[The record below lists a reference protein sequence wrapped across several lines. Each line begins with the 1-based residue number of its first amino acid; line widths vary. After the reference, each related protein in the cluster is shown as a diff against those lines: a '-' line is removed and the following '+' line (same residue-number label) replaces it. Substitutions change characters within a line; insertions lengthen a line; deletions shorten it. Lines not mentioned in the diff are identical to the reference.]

1 MMKSNNN
8 EEHHMPGFTT
18 ENLRAIALVGH
29 SGAGKTTLAEAL
41 LFKSGAIPAAGSVE
55 KGSTVCD
62 FDPIEKT
69 YQHSLNSS
77 VVHFSHG
84 TDPNV
89 RIHLIDT
96 PGYPDFMGPAIS
108 ALDAIDT
115 VVIVINAQ
123 NGIELTARRMMSLV
137 RKRHLCAMVVVNKID
152 DDNLDLPALMAEIQ
166 DAFGKECLPINL
178 PAGNGATVTDCFF
191 NPTGE
196 ADFSSVVAAHASLV
210 DQVVEVDEELMALY
224 LEQGEEIQPAQLHA
238 PFEKALRDG
247 HLIPVCFTSARTGA
261 GVEELLD
268 IFSRLAPNPAEGNP
282 PLFVRGEGKSAEQF
296 RSEPDPKKHV
306 IAHVFKVLI
315 DPFIGKLGVF
325 RVHQGTITTNTQLYV
340 GETTKAFKVGHLYML
355 QGKEFKE
362 VTQLVPGDIGAV
374 AKVEDIAFDAVLHDS
389 HDEDRIHL
397 LPLDF
402 PQPMYGLAVEPKRRG
417 DEQRIF
423 EVLHKLEMEDP
434 CFVVERHPVTHET
447 VINGLGELHMRSLLE
462 RMNKQYNLEITTKPP
477 KIPYRETVMAKADGH
492 FRHKKQSGGAGQ
504 FGEVFLRIEPLA
516 RGAGFEFVNDVH
528 GGTIPTQFIPAV
540 EKGVR
545 EILIN
550 GPRAGYPVHDVRVIV
565 YDGKSHHVDSK
576 EIAFVIAGRK
586 AFIDAIS
593 KARPVLLEPI
603 VNVEVVVPDASIGA
617 TTGDL
622 SARRGHITGT
632 RGQSAGVSTITAVA
646 PLSELKDYQTRLK
659 SLTGG
664 QGSYSIELSH
674 YEPAP
679 VSTQIELMKMYK
691 LHAKEEDE

>member
-1 MMKSNNN
+1 
-8 EEHHMPGFTT
+8 MPSQNFTT

-29 SGAGKTTLAEAL
+29 AGAGKTTLAEAL
-41 LFKSGAIPAAGSVE
+41 LVASGAIATAGSVE
-55 KGSTVCD
+55 KGTSVCD
-62 FDPIEKT
+62 FDAIEKS
-69 YQHSLNSS
+69 YQHSLNSAL
-77 VVHFSHG
+77 VHFSVG
-84 TDPNV
+84 TSPLV
-89 RIHLIDT
+89 RVHLIDT

-115 VVIVINAQ
+115 VVVVINAE
-123 NGIELTARRMMSLV
+123 NGIEPTARRMMSLV

-152 DDNLDLPALMAEIQ
+152 DATTNLAALLGEIQ
-166 DAFGKECLPINL
+166 EAFGKECLPINL
-178 PAGNGATVTDCFF
+178 PAQGGTTVTDCFF
-191 NPTGE
+191 NPAGE
-196 ADFSSVVAAHASLV
+196 ADFSSVAEAHRALV
-210 DQVVEVDEELMALY
+210 DQVVEVDEALMELY
-224 LEQGEEIQPAQLHA
+224 LEQGEVQPEQLHA

-261 GVEELLD
+261 GIAALLD
-268 IFSRLAPNPAEGNP
+268 IFAKLAPNPLEGNP
-282 PLFVRGEGKSAEQF
+282 PLFVRGEGKAALEF
-296 RSEPDPKKHV
+296 RSEPDPNKHV
-306 IAHVFKVLI
+306 IAHVFKVVV
-315 DPFIGKLGVF
+315 DPFMGKCGVF
-325 RVHQGTITTNTQLYV
+325 RVHQGTITLNTLLYI
-340 GETTKAFKVGHLYML
+340 GETTKPFKVGHLYLL
-355 QGKEFKE
+355 QGKEFRE
-362 VTQLVPGDIGAV
+362 VLQLVPGDIGAL
-374 AKVEDIAFDAVLHDS
+374 AKVEELFFDAVLHDS

-397 LPLDF
+397 LPLEF

-447 VINGLGELHMRSLLE
+447 VIHGLGEMHMRSLLE
-462 RMNKQYNLEITTKPP
+462 RMTKQYNLEITTKPP
-477 KIPYRETVMAKADGH
+477 KIAYRETVMSKADGY

-528 GGTIPTQFIPAV
+528 GGSIPTQFIPAV

-545 EILIN
+545 EVLIH

-565 YDGKSHHVDSK
+565 YDGKSHTVDSK

-593 KARPVLLEPI
+593 MARAVLLEPL
-603 VNVEVVVPDASIGA
+603 VAVEVVAPLAAIGA
-617 TTGDL
+617 VTGDL
-622 SARRGHITGT
+622 SARRGQITGT
-632 RGQSAGVSTITAVA
+632 RDQSETLSTISAIV
-646 PLSELKDYQTRLK
+646 PLAELKDYQTRLK

-664 QGSYSIELSH
+664 QGSYAIELSH

-679 VSTQIELMKMYK
+679 VSTQIELMKYHK
-691 LHAKEEDE
+691 LHAAVEEE